1 MIATINAIL
10 WTGAKPVIV
19 DVDESLC
26 LSLEKLSQVK
36 KLHTVIFV
44 PLNGRAGQG
53 KDIDTMVASA
63 KSYVNAL
70 NKLINKRDKFLS
82 TNLKRGNETFDKH
95 AI

>member
-1 MIATINAIL
+1 LIPNKSQLILYQVNAITKGIDAQAEVSVRL
-10 WTGAKPVIV
+10 E
-19 DVDESLC
+19 ESG
-26 LSLEKLSQVK
+26 V
-36 KLHTVIFV
+36 TV
-44 PLNGRAGQG
+44 LGQG

-70 NKLINKRDKFLS
+70 NKLINKRDKFLP